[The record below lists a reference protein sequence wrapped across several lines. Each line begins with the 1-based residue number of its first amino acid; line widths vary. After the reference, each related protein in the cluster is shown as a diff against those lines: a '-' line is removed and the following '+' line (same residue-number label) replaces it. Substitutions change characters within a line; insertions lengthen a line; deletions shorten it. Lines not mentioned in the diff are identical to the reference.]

1 MTDET
6 LAGSDNSEQDQEPQ
20 SDNQETET
28 LLNLNKEPAQD
39 EQSKEPDP
47 MPHLDSEKTGE
58 DSYDWGERPSWIPD
72 NFWSDDDGPDI
83 EAAFNELNKVTKD
96 YKELRT
102 KMSQGLHKAPKDG
115 EYATEMFAEANVP
128 DDDEMLSGYKDLA
141 KKHGISQDAFND
153 FASLYFD
160 AAGAA
165 DDFAQTS
172 IQEEKSKLGRNA
184 DKIITETSTWLTK
197 LSTAGVINDKETE
210 AIANASTNASFIT
223 ALNKIRQSYNESPI
237 PAIDIQEG
245 SKHNKA
251 ELDAMVADPRY
262 GKDMAFTKKVEDL
275 FVEAFDTHNA

>member
-1 MTDET
+1 MTDEA
-6 LAGSDNSEQDQEPQ
+6 LAGSDNSEQEPQ

-28 LLNLNKEPAQD
+28 LLNIKADNNEEVSAAEP
-39 EQSKEPDP
+39 EP
-47 MPHLDSEKTGE
+47 MPHISSDDNQDDPE
-58 DSYDWGERPSWIPD
+58 DWGERPDFIPEQ
-72 NFWSDDDGPDI
+72 FWSEKEGPDI
-83 EAAFNELNKVTKD
+83 EGAFEELNKLNKD

-115 EYATEMFAEANVP
+115 EYATDIMTEANVP
-128 DDDEMLSGYKDLA
+128 SDDEMLSGYLDLA

-165 DDFAQTS
+165 NDFAQTS
-172 IQEEKSKLGRNA
+172 IQEEKGKLGRNA

-197 LSTAGVINDKETE
+197 LSTAGVINDQETE

-245 SKHNKA
+245 NKHDRA
-251 ELDAMVADPRY
+251 ELDAMVADERY
-262 GKDMAFTKKVEDL
+262 GKDMVYTKKVEDL
-275 FVEAFDTHNA
+275 FVERYDTPNA